1 MKSIKNDGIVAG
13 SEANGH
19 SHNGVGQFVGPS
31 TDSRSQMPSDPR
43 GRVHGQ
49 PGYNP
54 FDNPAAEAKRQQKM
68 KVEAVTEDRK
78 NRWKPHWFALDSLA
92 ELSHPWASK
101 LVWKFERHDA
111 FRDPVTDPP
120 TVMFCGVDAVE
131 AGAGDEH
138 LEALHKLK
146 PDEMAALKIRA
157 AAIRQDRRKQVD
169 SMARAIAV
177 EREGGNTEL
186 PPVTSLRDLLA
197 EKDDDDEFRI
207 ANVWPGG
214 GAKVLCVA
222 QAGGGK
228 TTLSGNLMRSL
239 ADGDSFLDVFQVS
252 QRAERIVIID
262 NEMTKGMLRG
272 WLRRQGVRNVG
283 AVADVVT
290 LRGQAGL
297 FDMGNDRLRS
307 LWTRRL
313 ADLGCDF
320 VVFDCLKPVL
330 EAMGLDENR
339 ETGRFL
345 YPFTEM
351 LAEAGVNDVLVHHH
365 MGHANERA
373 RGDSSML
380 GWSDANWKIVVQ
392 ANEVTG
398 DKLRYF
404 CTDKVR
410 GAERE
415 VKEGLLTYAHST
427 GHLTYAGGDRVAAKK
442 EATVDQRIERILEV
456 LADSHADGTEVMN
469 KSAIRKAVGG
479 KTEITDDALGK
490 LMQEK
495 ANPRVVCRHEG
506 RSQLYQLTPY
516 GMDPMNVADTKRP
529 ALFGRA
535 ESGDGVKEP
544 RS

>member
-1 MKSIKNDGIVAG
+1 MPQQSKST
-13 SEANGH
+13 ANG
-19 SHNGVGQFVGPS
+19 SAASIAPRPVRTTSFWAL
-31 TDSRSQMPSDPR
+31 SRS
-43 GRVHGQ
+43 
-49 PGYNP
+49 
-54 FDNPAAEAKRQQKM
+54 E
-68 KVEAVTEDRK
+68 E
-78 NRWKPHWFALDSLA
+78 
-92 ELSHPWASK
+92 PWACRTVNVAVLNYLRGVRDYK
-101 LVWKFERHDA
+101 LAFPDA
-111 FRDPVTDPP
+111 DLVANGATIAGIDALPEPP
-120 TVMFCGVDAVE
+120 AHITPA
-131 AGAGDEH
+131 
-138 LEALHKLK
+138 LESLRLLK
-146 PDEMAALKIRA
+146 MYAEMENQRARESARAALA
-157 AAIRQDRRKQVD
+157 AA
-169 SMARAIAV
+169 AL
-177 EREGGNTEL
+177 GNVEL

-228 TTLSGNLMRSL
+228 TTVTGNLARSMS
-239 ADGDSFLDVFQVS
+239 DGDPFLDVFQVA
-252 QRAERIVIID
+252 QRAERIVVID
-262 NEMTKGMLRG
+262 NEMTRGMLRG

-307 LWTRRL
+307 QWTRRL

-330 EAMGLDENR
+330 EAMNLDENR
-339 ETGRFL
+339 ETGKFL
-345 YPFTEM
+345 YPFAEM
-351 LAEAGVNDVLVHHH
+351 LSEAGVNDVLVHHH
-365 MGHANERA
+365 MGHTGERA

-410 GAERE
+410 GAEQE

-442 EATVDQRIERILEV
+442 DATVDQRIERILEV
-456 LADSHADGTEVMN
+456 LADSHADGTGAMN
-469 KSAIRKAVGG
+469 KTAIRKAVGG

-495 ANPRVVCRHEG
+495 ANPRIACRREG

-535 ESGDGVKEP
+535 DSGDGAKEP